1 MKWLGVIFMLMVN
14 TIVAETMEST
24 YEETKQTANSLH
36 NNAATAVKN
45 SKLAEVPGYQS
56 SQPKETQL
64 MSRGNLSDPALQT
77 LNNNEAGQAIISSSE
92 TRERFVIDPKTDPLF
107 KVFDQQTPENI
118 LNITDEPEGIA
129 EDGVIKK
136 TCEEGGEEI
145 TYECLENRHVVPQ
158 VPLKTATLTVNHL
171 AFSPK
176 HEPHK
181 ELFHRLLGIPG
192 EQNGWALTLAKD
204 ITAFRS
210 QFCPGFIAR
219 DIKTGATFN
228 LDCTRIQ
235 NFKVNEGVV
244 AETNT
249 MIDVVVPSFVLVN
262 INSFFWR
269 VHQVR
274 QPIPA
279 SLNITLYH
287 DTYEGEAID
296 EWTGCDNFEQMVDE
310 GLCQYGSR
318 TLTQGAATRNI
329 NGYQIFKNEWQ
340 YRQIY
345 HCKMIKDE
353 CDPLRAEGCYQVGSK
368 CKERRQNKCWI
379 YTQEY
384 HCPNG
389 KKRLGKVKSPAGAF
403 CLTGNCHDASYLANT
418 EMLDAIARLNVLKEV
433 QNDIRANQNDVKIF
447 KGTSYQCSRNCL
459 SFKDCCGGMRG
470 WGVSLRFTNCKPE
483 EKQLA
488 QMRQRNLCHQ
498 VGNTYCAKKVL
509 GKCVAKK
516 TSFCCFGTKFAKI
529 IQEQGR
535 QQLGIGWGEAK
546 CPDCRALTVTE
557 LTRIDL
563 SKINFSEVFADL
575 MSKYK
580 QPNIQALQ
588 ERVSQRINDNL
599 TNLTQ
604 SLSPQTGIVYDKK
617 DGL

>member
-1 MKWLGVIFMLMVN
+1 
-14 TIVAETMEST
+14 
-24 YEETKQTANSLH
+24 
-36 NNAATAVKN
+36 
-45 SKLAEVPGYQS
+45 
-56 SQPKETQL
+56 
-64 MSRGNLSDPALQT
+64 LQT

-107 KVFDQQTPENI
+107 KAFDQQTPEHI

-158 VPLKTATLTVNHL
+158 VPVKTTTLTVNHL
-171 AFSPK
+171 AFNPTYTQETYVVKPGNFWRHTAYGTRSKHTGYSVSLPK
-176 HEPHK
+176 E
-181 ELFHRLLGIPG
+181 IS
-192 EQNGWALTLAKD
+192 
-204 ITAFRS
+204 AFKA
-210 QFCPGFIAR
+210 QFCQGFTAQDCVTNQR
-219 DIKTGATFN
+219 FN
-228 LDCTRIQ
+228 IDCNHIQ
-235 NFKVNEGVV
+235 RF
-244 AETNT
+244 
-249 MIDVVVPSFVLVN
+249 N
-262 INSFFWR
+262 INSGSITDSNNILTIATT
-269 VHQVR
+269 V
-274 QPIPA
+274 P

-287 DTYEGEAID
+287 RTYEGEAID
-296 EWTGCDNFEQMVDE
+296 EWTGCDSFEQMVDE